1 MKRLTLLL
9 WCCCA
14 LSAAARGAE
23 TNKVTARA
31 EKVTLFTAGA
41 QVTRSG
47 ETMLPAGVSE
57 VVFTGLSPYLDEKS
71 LQVAAKG
78 DFTVTAVNRRC
89 NYTDSVAWTA
99 RKSEIEAEYR
109 EIDRESDALDDAQ
122 GIAAAEI
129 EMLHTNCSVAGRT
142 EATSLAAIRE
152 LNEYYAA
159 RLEKLKGRLRE
170 IARRKQELK
179 ARRTALGQEMKQLGG
194 RPKKPMSEVVVKVDA
209 RKACRAS
216 FTLNYY
222 VEGAGWYPTYDIRS
236 DGLASPVTVAY
247 RANVYQNTSEEWTD
261 VALTLSSSNPST
273 GSVAPELIPY
283 RLDYGVAAPRYD
295 DRTDGSEA
303 NGFVVAASDG
313 KPLIGAS
320 VQVLGTS
327 LSTVT
332 DSDGYFSI
340 TMPAGAKGLKFCY
353 VGMKPQARYAT
364 AGMTLAVRMQDDPR
378 QLNETVVTAYG
389 AAPKSALTGSSKAY
403 SASFDFA
410 EFDEEVVKSVEV
422 MEEAKSM
429 SHDVERR
436 QTAMGYEFEIRR
448 PYTIPSDGKSVA
460 AEIGLYTLPATYLY
474 ECSPRA
480 DRDAFLTAAVT
491 GWEKLNLLE
500 GEAGVYFE
508 NMFVG
513 KSILSP
519 GVQSDTLA
527 FAMGR
532 DRGIVVQRTRENYY
546 RSRRTI
552 GSSQTQEVTWR
563 ISVRNTRTESVALR
577 LRDQIPVSSN
587 DEITVSVEE
596 LSGGRADASG
606 IVTWDIALA
615 PGEQRDILLSYKV
628 RSPKNRNLS
637 VE

>member
-1 MKRLTLLL
+1 MKRLTLLI
-9 WCCCA
+9 WCLCA
-14 LSAAARGAE
+14 VAAAVGAE
-23 TNKVTARA
+23 THKVATRA
-31 EKVTLFTAGA
+31 ERVTLFASGA
-41 QVTRSG
+41 QVTRTG
-47 ETMLPAGVSE
+47 EAMLPAGTSE

-99 RKSEIEAEYR
+99 RKSEIEAAYR
-109 EIDRESDALDDAQ
+109 EIDRENDALDDAQ
-122 GIAAAEI
+122 GVAAAEI

-152 LNEYYAA
+152 LTDYYTA

-170 IARRKQELK
+170 IAQKKQELK
-179 ARRTALGQEMKQLGG
+179 ARRTALAQEMKQLGG
-194 RPKKPMSEVVVKVDA
+194 RPKKPMSEVVVRIDA

-222 VEGAGWYPTYDIRS
+222 VKGAGWYPTYDVRS

-295 DRTDGSEA
+295 DRTAGSEA
-303 NGFVVAASDG
+303 AGVVVSASDG
-313 KPLIGAS
+313 EPLVGVT
-320 VQVLGTS
+320 VQVPGSTTA
-327 LSTVT
+327 TVT
-332 DSDGYFSI
+332 DIDGRFSI
-340 TMPAGAKGLKFCY
+340 TMPAYAEHLRFSFI
-353 VGMKPQARYAT
+353 GMKTQ
-364 AGMTLAVRMQDDPR
+364 TLRAVPGSTIRVRLEEDAAKLD
-378 QLNETVVTAYG
+378 EVVVTAYG
-389 AAPKSALTGSSKAY
+389 SSAKKALTGSANGA
-403 SASFDFA
+403 SAQFDFA
-410 EFDEEVVKSVEV
+410 EFNEDTDIIETAASL
-422 MEEAKSM
+422 SR
-429 SHDVERR
+429 DVERR
-436 QTAMGYEFEIRR
+436 QTAMGYEFEIHR
-448 PYTIPSDGKSVA
+448 PYTIASDGKSVA
-460 AEIGLYTLPATYLY
+460 AEIGLYTLPATYVY

-491 GWEKLNLLE
+491 GWEALNLLE

-563 ISVRNTRTESVALR
+563 ISVRNTRAEKVTLK

-587 DEITVSVEE
+587 DEITVTVEE

-606 IVTWDIALA
+606 IVTWDISLA
-615 PGEQRDILLSYKV
+615 PGEQRDIRLSYKV
-628 RSPKNRNLS
+628 RSPKNRPLT